1 MVSSL
6 RRARAAGWRVRASPD
21 GILVGNGP
29 GDPTV
34 VDESIKTVRSLIGK
48 LPMFGICLGHQLI
61 ACALRADICKLKFGH
76 HGINHP
82 VRNLATRQIEITSQ
96 NHGFAVDE
104 ASLAKVGAVATHI
117 NLNDQSLE
125 GFAHK
130 THPLFAVQ
138 YHPEAAPG
146 PHDAEYL
153 FSHFVRMIE
162 NGKVPNGLIP
172 A

>member
-1 MVSSL
+1 
-6 RRARAAGWRVRASPD
+6 
-21 GILVGNGP
+21 
-29 GDPTV
+29 
-34 VDESIKTVRSLIGK
+34 VRSLIGK

-61 ACALRADICKLKFGH
+61 ACALQADIYKLKFGH

-117 NLNDQSLE
+117 NLNDHSLE

-162 NGKVPNGLIP
+162 NGKVPNDLIP